1 MYKMSGGTQ
10 TTTTRPNPAGD
21 RRPPG
26 IGSRGGLGFPD
37 MENMFN
43 GTSDASLLNQFLQNP
58 AVSQMMQ
65 SLLSNPQYMNQV
77 LQLGRLLELIIILF
91 ESWALSCIQ

>member
-1 MYKMSGGTQ
+1 MLILNAANYISHVFLYKMLGGTQ

-21 RRPPG
+21 ARAPG
-26 IGSRGGLGFPD
+26 IAGLGGLGLPE
-37 MENMFN
+37 MEQMFN
-43 GTSDASLLNQFLQNP
+43 GIPDSALLNQFMQNP

-77 LQLGRLLELIIILF
+77 L
-91 ESWALSCIQ
+91 